1 MTHQLDKASE
11 SASPQG
17 TGSPHD
23 LEAEIQRLLTENDR
37 TAEQGITIQRREN
50 TVVLG
55 GEVESAQ
62 RRDEIC
68 RQITTR
74 FPEVEI
80 TCDIG
85 ITRAQAPTEVEE
97 IS

>member
-1 MTHQLDKASE
+1 MTHQLDN
-11 SASPQG
+11 
-17 TGSPHD
+17 

-50 TVVLG
+50 AVLLS
-55 GEVESAQ
+55 GEVESTQ

-68 RQITTR
+68 RQITSR